1 MKHHKRKPLHQ
12 HVQVGYTGIRRA
24 PDELIEA
31 AARVSSIDELREA
44 RLAEVR
50 RENERFLRGEK

>member
-1 MKHHKRKPLHQ
+1 MKHHKFKPSGRQ
-12 HVQVGYTGIRRA
+12 SAAFAGIKQA
-24 PDELIEA
+24 SPELIEA
-31 AARVSSIDELREA
+31 AARVLSIDELREA